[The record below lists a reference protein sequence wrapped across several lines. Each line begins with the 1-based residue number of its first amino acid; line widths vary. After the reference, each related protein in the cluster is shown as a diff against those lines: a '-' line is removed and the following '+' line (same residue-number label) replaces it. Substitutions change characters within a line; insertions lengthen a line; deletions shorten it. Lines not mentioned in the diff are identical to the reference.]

1 MPRERGPRERIKR
14 LPNGTRPKAP
24 QTSARKGRP
33 KGSYT
38 PPTADGMPVA
48 AALRVVA
55 GLDIDNLPERNE
67 SQGPIRG
74 QGKNEYGL
82 TAKQDAFAVGVSNGL
97 TLSASYRASYNA
109 ENMSGESVVQAASR
123 LMADTR
129 VAARVRGLVE
139 EKKKES
145 THDAAR
151 IKAKVIERLQ
161 LEAEDKK
168 NPASVRVRALELLGK
183 LTDVAAFRERV
194 ITEEPE
200 NTTEGLTAQLEERI
214 ANLMKSA

>member
-1 MPRERGPRERIKR
+1 V
-14 LPNGTRPKAP
+14 P
-24 QTSARKGRP
+24 Q
-33 KGSYT
+33 
-38 PPTADGMPVA
+38 
-48 AALRVVA
+48 
-55 GLDIDNLPERNE
+55 RNE
-67 SQGPIRG
+67 RKAAVQG

-82 TAKQDAFAVGVSNGL
+82 TVKQEAFCQAVAVGN
-97 TLSASYRASYNA
+97 TLSGSYRLAYSA
-109 ENMSGESVVQAASR
+109 ENMSQETVMTHASAMMARDTVRARVNMLVQAKR
-123 LMADTR
+123 RET
-129 VAARVRGLVE
+129 
-139 EKKKES
+139 
-145 THDAAR
+145 THDSAR

-200 NTTEGLTAQLEERI
+200 SSTESLTAQLEERI

>member
-1 MPRERGPRERIKR
+1 MMARDTVKTRVNMLVRER
-14 LPNGTRPKAP
+14 
-24 QTSARKGRP
+24 
-33 KGSYT
+33 
-38 PPTADGMPVA
+38 
-48 AALRVVA
+48 
-55 GLDIDNLPERNE
+55 
-67 SQGPIRG
+67 
-74 QGKNEYGL
+74 
-82 TAKQDAFAVGVSNGL
+82 
-97 TLSASYRASYNA
+97 
-109 ENMSGESVVQAASR
+109 SR
-123 LMADTR
+123 
-129 VAARVRGLVE
+129 
-139 EKKKES
+139 ES

-200 NTTEGLTAQLEERI
+200 NTAESLTAQLEERI